1 MMWMWK
7 KQGVKAT
14 EDECV
19 CSCMRVSVCIRRRM
33 FFVWSLSDAQLALVC
48 FYMFLLHNF
57 DVCIPMQGGLSTKCL
72 EFPQKDGT
80 AGHVKKTHHIS
91 RIFQVSHFST
101 F

>member
-57 DVCIPMQGGLSTKCL
+57 DVCIQCR
-72 EFPQKDGT
+72 
-80 AGHVKKTHHIS
+80 AGY
-91 RIFQVSHFST
+91 RQNA
-101 F
+101 